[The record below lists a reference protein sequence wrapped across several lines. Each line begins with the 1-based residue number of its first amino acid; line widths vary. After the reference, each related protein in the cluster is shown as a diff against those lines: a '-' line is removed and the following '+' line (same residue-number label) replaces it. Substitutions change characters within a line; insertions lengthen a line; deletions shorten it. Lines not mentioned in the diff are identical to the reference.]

1 MQVIR
6 EPWMTPTEKA
16 IRIYRERVDA
26 KYCRLWPDCGCYETL
41 AKWGDDLSDE
51 ERIWPIDLLA
61 WAETSIFITLACVAR
76 YCPDPAV
83 KAYAKQQLRDRFW
96 DRQKSLGVHME

>member
-1 MQVIR
+1 
-6 EPWMTPTEKA
+6 MTPTEKA
-16 IRIYRERVDA
+16 VRIYRERVNA
-26 KYCRLWPDCGCYETL
+26 KHCELWPDCGCYETL
-41 AKWGDDLSDE
+41 VKWGDDLSDE

-83 KAYAKQQLRDRFW
+83 KAYAKQQLKDRFW
-96 DRQKSLGVHME
+96 DRQKSMGVHME